1 MLLQGVP
8 TPPPAPPPPETIV
21 IGGSGP
27 GPGET
32 IAIVAIALSLAWLTY
47 TLIGPL
53 VRAWASRI
61 EGKGNAQLEG
71 RVRELEQH
79 LAENE
84 SATQRIAELEERLDF
99 AERLLAQRDDP
110 ARLPNEGRR

>member
-8 TPPPAPPPPETIV
+8 TPPPPPAPEAII
-21 IGGSGP
+21 IGGGGP

-32 IAIVAIALSLAWLTY
+32 IAIVAISLSLAWLAY

-71 RVRELEQH
+71 RVRELEQQ

-99 AERLLAQRDDP
+99 AERLLSQREDP

>member
-8 TPPPAPPPPETIV
+8 TPPPPPETIV

-32 IAIVAIALSLAWLTY
+32 IAIVAISVSLAWLAY
-47 TLIGPL
+47 VLIGPL

-61 EGKGNAQLEG
+61 EGKGNAQLEA
-71 RVRELEQH
+71 RVRELEH
-79 LAENE
+79 TLGENE
-84 SATQRIAELEERLDF
+84 HATQRIAELEERLDF
-99 AERLLAQRDDP
+99 AERLLSQREDP